1 MEAFIIVIS
10 ELVGG
15 VPHVRR
21 TEIKM
26 LPVPGAVAAAQTWL
40 RDEILPELQ
49 GEMPGRVASDFQ
61 VNYIQLDGPI
71 TF

>member
-1 MEAFIIVIS
+1 MEAFIVVIS

-15 VPHVRR
+15 VPHIRR
-21 TEIKM
+21 VEYKM
-26 LPVPGAVAAAQTWL
+26 LPVPGTIAAAQTWL
-40 RDEILPELQ
+40 QNEVLPELQ

-61 VNYIQLDGPI
+61 VNYIQLLGPI

>member
-1 MEAFIIVIS
+1 MEAFIVMIS

-15 VPHVRR
+15 TPYIRR
-21 TEIKM
+21 VEYKM
-26 LPVPGAVAAAQTWL
+26 LPVPGTVAAAQIWL

-61 VNYIQLDGPI
+61 VNYIQLLGPI